1 MGEVDVGLLVDA
13 GEVVERVVVV
23 AGEAVAGAAAIGVDE
38 GGDGGGFADGGEITI
53 NAGGGLVG
61 EGIGAGEEED
71 FVVVHGPDLRLLGD
85 GVEAGAEFAQVL
97 EEIGADV
104 AEDFPEGLAGLKVF
118 GFGEA
123 TQHGDVDGGVEL
135 GHGVAV
141 HTEPL
146 GGDVGAAGIEP
157 LSGLQPVAELA
168 GVFINAEMLQ
178 HEAQRAQGRMIG
190 GTLMM
195 VEVVALRGVLTA
207 DIDDGDCGIGE
218 ILWGGF
224 AADDGHAMYGGEEA
238 AGEEFV
244 FVGAAGMG
252 EDEVQRHGGLE
263 RSAGGLEVK
272 G

>member
-23 AGEAVAGAAAIGVDE
+23 AGEAVAGAAAVGVDE

-53 NAGGGLVG
+53 NA
-61 EGIGAGEEED
+61 
-71 FVVVHGPDLRLLGD
+71 
-85 GVEAGAEFAQVL
+85 
-97 EEIGADV
+97 
-104 AEDFPEGLAGLKVF
+104 
-118 GFGEA
+118 
-123 TQHGDVDGGVEL
+123 
-135 GHGVAV
+135 
-141 HTEPL
+141 
-146 GGDVGAAGIEP
+146 
-157 LSGLQPVAELA
+157 
-168 GVFINAEMLQ
+168 EMLQ
-178 HEAQRAQGRMIG
+178 HEAQRAHGRMIG
-190 GTLMM
+190 GKLMM

-207 DIDDGDCGIGE
+207 DIDDGDGGIGE

-252 EDEVQRHGGLE
+252 EDEGQRHGGLE